1 MVVVIAAVVSGTSGV
16 EGATVGVVM
25 FWSTLS
31 VVVAAAIVVVTV
43 VVVGCG
49 RAQKVPPHGYT
60 VQLHLKFDG
69 PFLQKEIKIFQ
80 LISLC
85 CL

>member
-31 VVVAAAIVVVTV
+31 VVVAAILVDTV

-85 CL
+85 CP